1 MSNILERFVPPA
13 LPQAE
18 LQYSQLHQNTLLS
31 VLRLFFTRISS
42 VVQNITDTNDGG
54 KYLYMP
60 RGLFYSTT
68 AQTATAANT
77 GYPVE
82 FENTYIGN
90 GVSIA
95 GTDNTR
101 LTVSADG
108 VYNFQVTLMTQHTNS
123 SDAVVWTWINQNG
136 TDVPYGAK
144 KQTIKGNADQPIYW
158 NFSIDV
164 QAGQYI
170 EMYWATDD
178 TTLSLHTEAAT
189 APHQGIPSAV
199 VAVSFVSNLQG
210 VI

>member
-1 MSNILERFVPPA
+1 MANELERVAPPA
-13 LPQAE
+13 LPIPEQE
-18 LQYSQLHQNTLLS
+18 YSSFGQGTLMN
-31 VLRLFFTRISS
+31 VLRLFFNRLTN
-42 VVQNITDTNDGG
+42 VVSNITSVDDGG
-54 KYLYMP
+54 KFLYMP

-68 AQTATAANT
+68 AQTAAATNT

-90 GVSIA
+90 GISI
-95 GTDNTR
+95 GGVDNTR
-101 LTVSADG
+101 ITVSADG

-123 SDAVVWTWINQNG
+123 SDVVVWTWINQNG

-144 KQTIKGNADQPIYW
+144 KQTIKGNSDQPIYW

-178 TTLSLHTEAAT
+178 LSLSLHTEAAT

-199 VAVSFVSNLQG
+199 VAVSFVSNL
-210 VI
+210 